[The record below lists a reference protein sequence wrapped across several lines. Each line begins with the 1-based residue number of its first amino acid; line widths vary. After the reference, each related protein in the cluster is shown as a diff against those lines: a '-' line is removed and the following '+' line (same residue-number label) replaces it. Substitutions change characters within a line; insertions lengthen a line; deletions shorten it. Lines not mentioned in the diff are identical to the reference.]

1 MWIHIWAVTI
11 AMAIGFSVLATLIKS
26 KNDGATWELSK

>member
-11 AMAIGFSVLATLIKS
+11 AMAIGLSVMATFIES
-26 KNDGATWELSK
+26 KKDGTTFGR